1 MHQEEPASSLEML
14 FFLSPYHLLPHD
26 QYWFFSLSSAMPVFI
41 CRQQRLVSKTLIL
54 QGYIKYS
61 EGLIQSQLCP
71 VFQVSVRGEKKGVDK
86 YNERL
91 CINQPFPLQGLQS
104 VTCM

>member
-1 MHQEEPASSLEML
+1 MHQEEPASSLEMH
-14 FFLSPYHLLPHD
+14 FFLSPYHLLLHD

-71 VFQVSVRGEKKGVDK
+71 VIPGQHTSEKK
-86 YNERL
+86 ERGWTSKMNA
-91 CINQPFPLQGLQS
+91 CA
-104 VTCM
+104 